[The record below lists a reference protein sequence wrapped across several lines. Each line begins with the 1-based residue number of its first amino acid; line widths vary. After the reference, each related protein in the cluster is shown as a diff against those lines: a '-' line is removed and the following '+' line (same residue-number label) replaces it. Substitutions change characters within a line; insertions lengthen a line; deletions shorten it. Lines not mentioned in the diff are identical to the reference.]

1 MKFGF
6 DIDDTLINLR
16 EYAFHYYQKQ
26 LDKHVDIDI
35 FHALN
40 RVEIH
45 EAFGLSG
52 EEGKNMWNRSL
63 DFLYFTDC
71 PLYPGALNLLK
82 QLESDGHEIYY
93 ITSRPPE
100 HTDNTFN
107 WLIEQG
113 FPVQK
118 ERFFCGMKDSEKA
131 GIINSLQL
139 DYYFDDKPA
148 VLDTLT
154 SAPVKVIVKDQSYN
168 RHLDLPRV
176 NDWDQ
181 LGDLMNSEMK

>member
-16 EYAFHYYQKQ
+16 EYAFHYYQQQ
-26 LDKHVDIDI
+26 LGKRVDIDI
-35 FHALN
+35 FHTLN

-45 EAFGLSG
+45 EAFGLSD
-52 EEGKNMWNRSL
+52 EEGKDLWNRSL

-71 PLYPGALNLLK
+71 PLYFGALDLLK
-82 QLESDGHEIYY
+82 QLESGGHDIYY

-100 HTDNTFN
+100 YADNTFN
-107 WLIEQG
+107 WMVEQD
-113 FPVQK
+113 FPIVR
-118 ERFFCGMKDSEKA
+118 ENFFCGMKDSEKVE
-131 GIINSLQL
+131 IIKNLQL

-154 SAPVKVIVKDQSYN
+154 NTPVKVIVKDQSYN

-176 NDWDQ
+176 ENWDG
-181 LGDLMNSEMK
+181 LGDLINSEIK

>member
-1 MKFGF
+1 MRFGF

-26 LDKHVDIDI
+26 LDQEVDIDI

-45 EAFGLSG
+45 EAFGLSD
-52 EEGKNMWNRSL
+52 EEGKNMWNRSSE
-63 DFLYFTDC
+63 FLYFTDC
-71 PLYPGALNLLK
+71 PLYPGALQLLK
-82 QLESDGHEIYY
+82 QLESDGHEIFY

-100 HTDNTFN
+100 HTENTFN

-113 FPVQK
+113 FPV
-118 ERFFCGMKDSEKA
+118 ERGNFFCGMKDSEKA
-131 GIINSLQL
+131 GIIKDLQL

-148 VLDTLT
+148 VLDTLMND
-154 SAPVKVIVKDQSYN
+154 PVKVIVKDQSYN

-176 NDWDQ
+176 KDWNQ
-181 LGDLMNSEMK
+181 LGSLINSEMK

>member
-1 MKFGF
+1 MRFGF
-6 DIDDTLINLR
+6 DVDDTLINLR
-16 EYAFHYYQKQ
+16 EYAFHYYQEQ
-26 LDKHVDIDI
+26 LDKRVDIDI

-45 EAFGLSG
+45 EAFGLSD

-71 PLYPGALNLLK
+71 PLYPGALELLK
-82 QLESDGHEIYY
+82 QLESAGHEIFY

-100 HTDNTFN
+100 HMENTFS
-107 WLIEQG
+107 WLVDQG
-113 FPVQK
+113 FPV
-118 ERFFCGMKDSEKA
+118 ERENFFCGMKDSEKA
-131 GIINSLQL
+131 GIIKNLQL

-154 SAPVKVIVKDQSYN
+154 NEPVRVVVKDQSYN

-176 NDWDQ
+176 KSWDQ
-181 LGDLMNSEMK
+181 LGNMMNSEIK